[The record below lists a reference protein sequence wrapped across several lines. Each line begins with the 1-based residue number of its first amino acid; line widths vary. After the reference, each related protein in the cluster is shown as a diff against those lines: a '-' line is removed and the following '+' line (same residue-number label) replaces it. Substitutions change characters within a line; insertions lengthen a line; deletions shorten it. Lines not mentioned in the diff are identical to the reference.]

1 LKYEVCGVTV
11 TYKIPQDE
19 KLISTL
25 KEPLGNIIQEQNLAN
40 EIRKTDTCIAV
51 GDESAITLFKYG
63 FNLKI
68 AIVDYKTQRKT
79 SDELKDQVSKIGN
92 KVIKISNP
100 AATITQA
107 LWDAVES
114 AITGEDN
121 VRIEIDGEEDL
132 ATIPCVILA
141 PIGTVIVYGMPNQG
155 LVVARVDEKRKE
167 LAQKALAKMEKIID
181 N

>member
-1 LKYEVCGVTV
+1 MCGVTV

-40 EIRKTDTCIAV
+40 EIRKTDICIAV
-51 GDESAITLFKYG
+51 GDESTVTLFKYG
-63 FNLKI
+63 FNIKL

-79 SDELKDQVSKIGN
+79 RIDLKDQIAKIGD
-92 KVIKISNP
+92 KVIRIKNP

-114 AITGEDN
+114 AMSEKGS

-132 ATIPCVILA
+132 ATIPCVVLA
-141 PIGTVIVYGMPNQG
+141 PLGTVIVYGMPNQG
-155 LVVARVDEKRKE
+155 LVVARVDEQRKE

>member
-1 LKYEVCGVTV
+1 M
-11 TYKIPQDE
+11 D
-19 KLISTL
+19 
-25 KEPLGNIIQEQNLAN
+25 
-40 EIRKTDTCIAV
+40 
-51 GDESAITLFKYG
+51 
-63 FNLKI
+63 
-68 AIVDYKTQRKT
+68 
-79 SDELKDQVSKIGN
+79 LKDQITKIGN

-114 AITGEDN
+114 AVNDKGS
-121 VRIEIDGEEDL
+121 VRIEVNGEEDL

-167 LAQKALAKMEKIID
+167 LAQKALAKMEKVID
-181 N
+181 K